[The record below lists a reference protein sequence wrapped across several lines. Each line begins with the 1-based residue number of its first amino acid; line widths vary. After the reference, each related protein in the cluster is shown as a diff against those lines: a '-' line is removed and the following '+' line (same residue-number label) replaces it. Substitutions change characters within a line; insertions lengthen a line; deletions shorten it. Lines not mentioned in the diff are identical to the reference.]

1 MQQNFVLTHT
11 ISHEEELQYIEV
23 PFHMPNGIQ
32 TLLVNYE
39 VKSLGPEKCV
49 VDLGIKDFI
58 RVRGWSGGAR
68 REFYI
73 GKNQAT
79 PGYVSGPL
87 YEGEWSILLGAYKI
101 PKEGCQVNITV
112 SLEGEK
118 EEAGW
123 LIGDLH
129 LHSTHS
135 DGSYT
140 IEENGKIAEEK
151 GLNFIALTDH
161 NTISQNFAHE
171 SAGNILFIPGMELT
185 TYKGH
190 CNLYGVKDPLKDFR
204 ATNREEITNLLQ
216 EARNNGCKISIN
228 HPFDQYC
235 PWEWEWDVD
244 YDWVEVWNGPWT
256 EGNERALQWW
266 QEQLVQGRK
275 LVVVGGSDC
284 HRPHPYVK
292 QGMPTTWVYSNAKSV
307 SSILDAIHK
316 GHVYLTYAPWGPQM
330 EFTCGQAKIGDTIK
344 AKGKMELTVN
354 KLQEGDIVKV
364 ISNKGIEQEFKMAN
378 EKRLEISWDI
388 EERTFYRVEIW
399 RYFLEVEGYLMAA
412 LSNPIYI
419 QQGE

>member
-1 MQQNFVLTHT
+1 MKTLVLTR
-11 ISHEEELQYIEV
+11 IIAREEELQYIEV
-23 PFHMPNGIQ
+23 PFHMPKSIQ
-32 TLLVNYE
+32 KILVNYE
-39 VKSLGPEKCV
+39 VKSLGQSQCV

-87 YEGEWSILLGAYKI
+87 FEGEWSILLGAYKI
-101 PKEGCQVNITV
+101 PIEGCQVIITV
-112 SLEGEK
+112 SLESES
-118 EEAGW
+118 EEACW
-123 LIGDLH
+123 LKGDLH
-129 LHSTHS
+129 LHSVHS

-140 IEENGKIAEEK
+140 IEENAKIAKEK
-151 GLNFIALTDH
+151 GLDFIALTDH
-161 NTISQNFAHE
+161 NTISQNYMHE
-171 SAGNILFIPGMELT
+171 SYGDVLFIPGMELT

-190 CNLYGVKDPLKDFR
+190 CNLYGVKDPIKDFR
-204 ATNREEITNLLQ
+204 ATNREEIKNRLQ

-235 PWEWEWDVD
+235 PWEWDWDVD

-256 EGNERALQWW
+256 EGNERAIHWW

-292 QGMPTTWVYSNAKSV
+292 QGMPTTWVYSHSKSV

-316 GHVYLTYAPWGPQM
+316 GHVYLTYDPMGPQM
-330 EFTCGQAKIGDTIK
+330 EFTCGLATIGDTIK
-344 AKGKMELTVN
+344 TQEKMKLKVN
-354 KLQEGDIVKV
+354 KLQEGDIVKI

-378 EKRLEISWDI
+378 EQGLYQSWHS
-388 EERTFYRVEIW
+388 EGKTFYRVEIW